1 MKVKDFLQNPFE
13 VAKEWEDN
21 DTALELYRSYKDSD
35 LEKLIGEYSNTE
47 AKEERQD
54 REIRQRVLREI
65 IAWKLEIPM
74 FDYFIDCL
82 NERFEK
88 LEKENKKKLQKFSEH
103 RHKTIMGL
111 YTEKAVY

>member
-1 MKVKDFLQNPFE
+1 MKVKAFLQNPIE
-13 VAKEWEDN
+13 IAEEWEEN
-21 DTALELYRSYKDSD
+21 ETVLELYRSYEKSTLEQLITYYSQIEANKEATNRKD
-35 LEKLIGEYSNTE
+35 IT
-47 AKEERQD
+47 
-54 REIRQRVLREI
+54 RVLREI

-88 LEKENKKKLQKFSEH
+88 LEKEITKLQKFSEH
-103 RHKTIMGL
+103 RHKTVMGL